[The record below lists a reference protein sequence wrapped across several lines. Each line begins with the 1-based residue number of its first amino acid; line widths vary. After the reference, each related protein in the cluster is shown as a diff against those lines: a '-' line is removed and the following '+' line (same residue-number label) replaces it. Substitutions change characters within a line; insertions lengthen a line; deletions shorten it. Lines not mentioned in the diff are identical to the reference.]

1 MGPTIGEVNNKLRNS
16 SIPVEQMRASA
27 LQTHASKN
35 EMAGGQI
42 NKRKGDMDI
51 TRRDT
56 VPVKPS
62 SKHLTMENERPLT
75 NAFEVVEA
83 GQEKQ

>member
-1 MGPTIGEVNNKLRNS
+1 MGPTIGEVNNNLRKS

-35 EMAGGQI
+35 EMEGGEI
-42 NKRKGDMDI
+42 NKRK
-51 TRRDT
+51 DT
-56 VPVKPS
+56 MPVKATN
-62 SKHLTMENERPLT
+62 KHLTMENERQVT